1 VSAVPDL
8 DASGVSRARRL
19 GLGIRFLV
27 VGIAGL
33 ATGLSWQPY
42 GLWPLLLVGLPAFT
56 LAVSGGQSARAT
68 SLSNSTS
75 PTLSLSKGLG
85 SRALSRAK
93 DMGSRALSLWT
104 DSASVTPRQSFALGY
119 VFGFAM
125 LGVTISWVHVLGTW
139 IVLILIAFES
149 LFFGLLGMALHV
161 TSRLRAWPLAAACC
175 WVMIEFAYSRI
186 PFGGFGWTRLAYAA
200 VDTPLAG
207 FLPIIGVAG
216 VSFLVALIGQVPAWV
231 VVGSGSQR
239 SRAGRRLAAAVVAA
253 AVLVMTG
260 LGLTSLSPQPV
271 TAGES
276 VDVGIVQGNVPGRG
290 IEALGRMRSVTNN
303 HLSETVNLVAR
314 SRVGE
319 VAMPDFILWPE
330 NSTDIDPTKD
340 QVTLRTVQAAA
351 EIADRPILVGAVM
364 AGPGEDERQTSALW
378 WDPER
383 GITARYDKRNLVPF
397 GEWIPFRD
405 QLLPLLPILH
415 EVGAQSVSGTEP
427 GVMRVALGD
436 RTITIGDV
444 ICFELAYDKT
454 VYSTLTGGAQLL
466 LVQSNNAT
474 YGGTGQI
481 EQQFAITRAR
491 AMEARREIA
500 VATTNGVSGLID
512 AQGRTAFR
520 TDEFT
525 AASTVVAMPLR
536 SQITPAVRLAPWI
549 DRLLAAVGL
558 LCCVLAVAGA
568 TGLGSRRR
576 QAVRQD
582 GPDISPDSET
592 AKAPVTASR

>member
-1 VSAVPDL
+1 MPDV
-8 DASGVSRARRL
+8 DASGVSRATRRQL
-19 GLGIRFLV
+19 GLRFV
-27 VGIAGL
+27 VVAMAGL
-33 ATGLSWQPY
+33 AVGLSWQPY

-56 LAVSGGQSARAT
+56 LAVSGAQPTRAPSESDSAPPAGR
-68 SLSNSTS
+68 S
-75 PTLSLSKGLG
+75 SKGLG
-85 SRALSRAK
+85 SRVLSRAK
-93 DMGSRALSLWT
+93 GAGSRALSLRT
-104 DSASVTPRQSFALGY
+104 VSDSVTHRQSFALGY

-125 LGVTISWVHVLGTW
+125 LAVTISWVHVLGVW

-149 LFFGLLGMALHV
+149 LFFGLLGVALHL

-216 VSFLVALIGQVPAWV
+216 VSFLVALIGQVPAWI
-231 VVGSGSQR
+231 VVGSGSKR
-239 SRAGRRLAAAVVAA
+239 SRAGRRLVAA
-253 AVLVMTG
+253 AVGSAVLVVTG
-260 LGLTSLSPQPV
+260 LGLTSLRPQPA
-271 TAGES
+271 TAGGS
-276 VDVGIVQGNVPGRG
+276 VNVGIVQGNVPGRG

-303 HLSETVNLVAR
+303 HLSETVNLIVR
-314 SRVGE
+314 SRLGE
-319 VAMPDFILWPE
+319 EAEPDFILWPE

-340 QVTLRTVQAAA
+340 QITLRTVQAAA
-351 EIADRPILVGAVM
+351 EIAGRPILVGAVM

-415 EVGAQSVSGTEP
+415 EVGAQSVAGTEP
-427 GVMRVALGD
+427 GVLRVAVGD
-436 RTITIGDV
+436 RTIAIGDV

-454 VYSTLTGGAQLL
+454 VYSALTGGAQLL

-500 VATTNGVSGLID
+500 VATTNSISGLID
-512 AQGRTAFR
+512 AHGRIVVR

-536 SQITPAVRLAPWI
+536 SQITPAILLAPWI
-549 DRLLAAVGL
+549 DRLLAAAGL
-558 LCCVLAVAGA
+558 LSCVLAAAGVG
-568 TGLGSRRR
+568 GLGSRRR
-576 QAVRQD
+576 PPVRQD
-582 GPDISPDSET
+582 GPGISPDSET
-592 AKAPVTASR
+592 AEAAVTASR

>member
-125 LGVTISWVHVLGTW
+125 LGVTISWVHVLGAW

-536 SQITPAVRLAPWI
+536 SEITPAVGLAPWI
-549 DRLLAAVGL
+549 DRLLAAAGL

>member
-1 VSAVPDL
+1 MSAVPDV
-8 DASGVSRARRL
+8 DASGVSRATRRQL
-19 GLGIRFLV
+19 GMRFV
-27 VGIAGL
+27 VVAMAGL
-33 ATGLSWQPY
+33 AVGLSWQPY

-56 LAVSGGQSARAT
+56 LAVSGAQPARA
-68 SLSNSTS
+68 SSESDS
-75 PTLSLSKGLG
+75 APPAGRSSKGLG
-85 SRALSRAK
+85 SRVLSRAK
-93 DMGSRALSLWT
+93 GAGSRALSLRT
-104 DSASVTPRQSFALGY
+104 VGDSVTLRQSFALGY

-125 LGVTISWVHVLGTW
+125 LAVTISWVHVLGVW

-149 LFFGLLGMALHV
+149 LFFGLLGVALHL

-216 VSFLVALIGQVPAWV
+216 VSFLVALIGQVPAWI
-231 VVGSGSQR
+231 VVGSGSKR
-239 SRAGRRLAAAVVAA
+239 SRAGRRLVAA
-253 AVLVMTG
+253 AVGSAVLVVTG
-260 LGLTSLSPQPV
+260 LGLTSLRPQPA
-271 TAGES
+271 TAGGS
-276 VDVGIVQGNVPGRG
+276 VNVGIVQGNVPGRG

-303 HLSETVNLVAR
+303 HLSETVNLIVR
-314 SRVGE
+314 SRLGE
-319 VAMPDFILWPE
+319 EAEPDFILWPE

-340 QVTLRTVQAAA
+340 QITLRTVQAAA
-351 EIADRPILVGAVM
+351 EIAGRPILVGAVM

-415 EVGAQSVSGTEP
+415 EVGAQSVAGTEP
-427 GVMRVALGD
+427 GVLRVAVGD
-436 RTITIGDV
+436 RTIAIGDV

-454 VYSTLTGGAQLL
+454 VYSALTGGAQLL

-500 VATTNGVSGLID
+500 VATTNSISGLID
-512 AQGRTAFR
+512 AHGRIVVR

-536 SQITPAVRLAPWI
+536 SQITPAILLAPWI
-549 DRLLAAVGL
+549 DRLLAAAGL
-558 LCCVLAVAGA
+558 LGCVLAAAGVG
-568 TGLGSRRR
+568 GLGSRRR
-576 QAVRQD
+576 PPVRQD
-582 GPDISPDSET
+582 GPGSSPDSE
-592 AKAPVTASR
+592 KAEAAVTASR